1 MKSITSKLVVG
12 MLASLAATGMTGGTA
27 FAVSFSGTEGYS
39 SHVNVVAE
47 QPISEARDEAVDA
60 TQERQRQAGDMVK
73 HPQSVTYKITGRV
86 SYARAAAV
94 NVAREAQRQALE
106 VLGKTHGPGR

>member
-1 MKSITSKLVVG
+1 MKSMTSKLLVG
-12 MLASLAATGMTGGTA
+12 MLAGLAAMGMTGGAA
-27 FAVSFSGTEGYS
+27 FAGSNGTEGYG

-47 QPISEARDEAVDA
+47 EPISEARDEAGDA
-60 TQERQRQAGDMVK
+60 SRQRQRQAGDMMK
-73 HPQSVTYKITGRV
+73 HPHSVTYKITGRV

-106 VLGKTHGPGR
+106 ALGKMH

>member
-12 MLASLAATGMTGGTA
+12 TLASLAAIGMMGEA
-27 FAVSFSGTEGYS
+27 ASALSPSGSEEHS
-39 SHVNVVAE
+39 SHIVLAE
-47 QPISEARDEAVDA
+47 QPISEARDEADA
-60 TQERQRQAGDMVK
+60 AAEERQWQAGDMMS
-73 HPQSVTYKITGRV
+73 HPQTVTYKITGRV

-106 VLGKTHGPGR
+106 VLGKTH

>member
-12 MLASLAATGMTGGTA
+12 MLASLAATGMTGGAA
-27 FAVSFSGTEGYS
+27 FAASFSGTEGYS
-39 SHVNVVAE
+39 SHANVVA
-47 QPISEARDEAVDA
+47 QPISETRDKAVD
-60 TQERQRQAGDMVK
+60 TIRERQRQAGDMMK

-86 SYARAAAV
+86 SYARAAAA

-106 VLGKTHGPGR
+106 VLGKTH